1 MNQSTKASKEAYFI
15 LREAGA
21 AGPWPWVDIKDAG
34 TELVRRARLQAT
46 QVLTSKWQLLQKH
59 VLRGTSP
66 WPLVAKLPVPP
77 MRHRKG
83 NVIGVLR
90 PFAGPEKLMRPYN
103 L

>member
-15 LREAGA
+15 LRETGA
-21 AGPWPWVDIKDAG
+21 TAPWPWVDIKDAG

-46 QVLTSKWQLLQKH
+46 QVLTSKPQHILG
-59 VLRGTSP
+59 GTSP
-66 WPLVAKLPVPP
+66 WPMVAVLLVPP

-83 NVIGVLR
+83 NGIGVLQ
-90 PFAGPEKLMRPYN
+90 PFAGPEKLMRGYN